1 MAQGDG
7 MEQQMRYL
15 ALIERRELQKKN
27 LCEAAL
33 READRLSALL
43 KKEFEYE
50 ALYLIGS
57 VVKERGFHY
66 QSDIDFVIKGL
77 KRESFFK
84 AFALLIKNSS
94 FEVDLKPWEE
104 LSADSKAREWK
115 RRGEFFDEKDAN

>member
-1 MAQGDG
+1 MK
-7 MEQQMRYL
+7 EQIGYV
-15 ALIERRELQKKN
+15 ALLKRRQLRKEN
-27 LCEAAL
+27 LRQAAL

-77 KRESFFK
+77 KRESFCK
-84 AFALLIKNSS
+84 TFALLIKNSS
-94 FEVDLKPWEE
+94 FDVDLKPWEE
-104 LSADSKAREWK
+104 LSAESKSRVKEEG
-115 RRGEFFDEKDAN
+115 RILQ